1 VKTVDGPVGLRARIF
16 AWIDARTGAAA
27 ARRVLLDEPL
37 PQGTGWFFTLGS
49 MLLALLTV
57 QILTGAFLTLYYAP
71 TPDHA
76 YDSIRFIMTTVSGR
90 LVRGLHHFG
99 ASFMVVALVLHMLRV
114 IAFGSYKPPRE
125 MTWLSGLALLGIVLA
140 FALTGYLLPWDQRA
154 YWATVVTINISK
166 LTPGAGELV
175 ADMLRGGSTI
185 GALTLTRWYA
195 VHVIFLPAALILLVV
210 GHLVL
215 MRRHGI
221 SGPVRQR
228 TGALYPFYPAQAA
241 RDVTVV
247 AIVLIA
253 LLFFALNGMPPLEA
267 PADPTD
273 ATYIPRP
280 EWYFL
285 GLFQLLKYFPGK
297 WEVVGAIVLPGVL
310 GAALAVLPWLDRGP
324 ERDPR
329 KRLPIVAGV
338 AVGLVAVVTL
348 TALGW
353 RDRPAATASPDT
365 WTLREIGGGVFVER
379 HACTKCHSD
388 TGAADPLDA
397 VALTKGP
404 EWLGGHVV
412 DPQMIAPG
420 LRPPPAI
427 LHEREVAA
435 IVAYVRRLS
444 RVTSHT
450 AQLGGARTAFEPRL
464 QAAAAV
470 YARHC
475 VGCHRI
481 DGEGGDDG
489 PDLSHAGSKHDVE
502 KLRTWIT
509 DPEAVDPDAEMPAFG
524 KRLSAAELDAIAS
537 YLAARK

>member
-1 VKTVDGPVGLRARIF
+1 VKQGGGPGGRGAWIVE
-16 AWIDARTGAAA
+16 WIDARTGARAV
-27 ARRVLLDEPL
+27 RRALLDEPL
-37 PQGTGWFFTLGS
+37 PRGTGWFFTLGS
-49 MLLALLTV
+49 VLLALLTV

-76 YDSIRFIMTTVSGR
+76 YDSVRFIMTTASGR

-166 LTPGAGELV
+166 LTPFAGELV
-175 ADMLRGGSTI
+175 ADVLRGGATI

-195 VHVIFLPAALILLVV
+195 VHVIFLPAAVIALVV

-215 MRRHGI
+215 MRRQGI
-221 SGPVRQR
+221 SGPVRTR
-228 TGALYPFYPAQAA
+228 SGEPYPFYPAQAA

-247 AIVLIA
+247 AIVLLA
-253 LLFFALNGMPPLEA
+253 LLFFALNGTPPLEA

-273 ATYIPRP
+273 STYIPRP

-297 WEVVGAIVLPGVL
+297 WEVVGAVVLPGVL
-310 GAALAVLPWLDRGP
+310 GALLALLPWIDRGP

-329 KRLPIVAGV
+329 KRQPVMAAIVAG
-338 AVGLVAVVTL
+338 LLAVVTL
-348 TALGW
+348 TTLGW
-353 RDRPAATASPDT
+353 RDRPAAAASADA
-365 WTLREIGGGVFVER
+365 WTLREIGGRAFVER
-379 HACTKCHSD
+379 QACTKCHAE
-388 TGAADPLDA
+388 TGAADSLESVA
-397 VALTKGP
+397 VARGP
-404 EWLGGHVV
+404 EWLAGHVI
-412 DPQMIAPG
+412 DPEMIAPG
-420 LRPPPAI
+420 LRHPPAP

-444 RVTSHT
+444 RLDNRAHEP
-450 AQLGGARTAFEPRL
+450 FEPRL
-464 QAAAAV
+464 QMAAAV

-475 VGCHRI
+475 IGCHVI

-489 PDLSHAGSKHDVE
+489 PDLSRAGSEHDVE

-509 DPEAVDPDAEMPAFG
+509 DPEAVDPDAEMPSFG
-524 KRLSAAELDAIAS
+524 KRLSAAELNAIAT
-537 YLAARK
+537 YLATRK

>member
-1 VKTVDGPVGLRARIF
+1 
-16 AWIDARTGAAA
+16 
-27 ARRVLLDEPL
+27 VLLDEPL
-37 PQGTGWFFTLGS
+37 PPGTGWFFTLGS
-49 MLLALLTV
+49 VLLALLTV

-76 YDSIRFIMTTVSGR
+76 YDSVRFIMATASGR

-99 ASFMVVALVLHMLRV
+99 ASFMVVALALHMLRV

-125 MTWLSGLALLGIVLA
+125 MTWLSGLTLLGIVLA

-166 LTPGAGELV
+166 LTPFAGELA
-175 ADMLRGGSTI
+175 ADVLRGGATI

-195 VHVIFLPAALILLVV
+195 VHVIFLPAALIALVV

-215 MRRHGI
+215 MRRQGI
-221 SGPVRQR
+221 SGPVRAR
-228 TGALYPFYPAQAA
+228 SGEPYPFYPAQAA

-247 AIVLIA
+247 AIVLLA
-253 LLFFALNGMPPLEA
+253 LLFFAVNGPPPLEA

-297 WEVVGAIVLPGVL
+297 WEVVGAVVLPGVL
-310 GAALAVLPWLDRGP
+310 GALLALLPWIDRGA

-329 KRLPIVAGV
+329 KRLPVMAATVAG
-338 AVGLVAVVTL
+338 LLAVVML
-348 TALGW
+348 TTLGW
-353 RDRPAATASPDT
+353 RDRPAAAASPDA
-365 WTLREIGGGVFVER
+365 WTLREVGGRAFVER
-379 HACTKCHSD
+379 RACAKCHSD
-388 TGAADPLDA
+388 TGAADSLEL
-397 VALTKGP
+397 VAMTRGP
-404 EWLGGHVV
+404 EWLAGHVI
-412 DPQMIAPG
+412 DPEMIAPG
-420 LRPPPAI
+420 LRQPPAT

-444 RVTSHT
+444 R
-450 AQLGGARTAFEPRL
+450 LDNRTHAPFEPRM
-464 QAAAAV
+464 QMAAAV
-470 YARHC
+470 YARYC
-475 VGCHRI
+475 IGCHVI

-489 PDLSHAGSKHDVE
+489 PDLSDAGSKHDIE
-502 KLRTWIT
+502 TLRTWIT

-524 KRLSAAELDAIAS
+524 KRLSAAELDAIAG